1 MSWIT
6 EIPPDRAEGRL
17 LEIYRELQ
25 ARRGKVANILQV
37 HSLRPEALAAHLT
50 LYMDL
55 LFAPGGLSRKQRE
68 MIAVVVS
75 RANNCTYCVA
85 HHAEALSRYFRNQSE
100 LEQFAN
106 DHHSVEL
113 SPSDRALLDYAVQ
126 LTVAPATLTRESV
139 ERLRRF
145 EFTSADI
152 LLANLIAAYFNFVN
166 RIALG
171 LGVEFTVDEV
181 SGYHDKPAARATDH

>member
-6 EIPPDRAEGRL
+6 EILPQDAEGRL
-17 LEIYRELQ
+17 QEVYAELQ

-37 HSLRPEALAAHLT
+37 HSLRPDALTAHLD
-50 LYMDL
+50 LYMNL

-75 RANNCTYCVA
+75 RANQCEYCVA
-85 HHAEALSRYFRNQSE
+85 HHREALSRFIRDR
-100 LEQFAN
+100 EQLDIFAL
-106 DHHSVEL
+106 DHRKTTL
-113 SPSDRALLDYAVQ
+113 SAADRALLDYAAE
-126 LTVAPATLTRESV
+126 LTLQPATITSESIDH
-139 ERLRRF
+139 LRTQGF
-145 EFTSADI
+145 ADEDI

-171 LGVEFTVDEV
+171 LGVQASPGEV
-181 SGYHDKPAARATDH
+181 GGYK